1 MNNASGRLDVE
12 GTRPGP
18 GQAIAGPIELM
29 SSRHRAA
36 PFGVDENDMDIQLI
50 APETTQPTGK
60 ISNIRGK
67 PRTFGPDVLAVRP
80 EMAVIF
86 VSAH

>member
-1 MNNASGRLDVE
+1 MNNTSGRLDVE
-12 GTRPGP
+12 GTCPGP
-18 GQAIAGPIELM
+18 GQAIAELIELM

-50 APETTQPTGK
+50 APKTTQPTGQ
-60 ISNIRGK
+60 ISIIKGK
-67 PRTFGPDVLAVRP
+67 PRTFGTDVLAVRP
-80 EMAVIF
+80 EMVVIF

>member
-1 MNNASGRLDVE
+1 MNDASGRLDVE

-18 GQAIAGPIELM
+18 GQAIAELIELM
-29 SSRHRAA
+29 CSRGRAA

-50 APETTQPTGK
+50 APKTTQRTSQ

-67 PRTFGPDVLAVRP
+67 PRTFDVLAVRL
-80 EMAVIF
+80 EMVVIF